1 MSLVQNAST
10 KDRLTLL
17 LVPALFAKSMISFL
31 LSKNYIS
38 ERDILSHTG
47 FGHGFRDE
55 EKKNTSDK
63 FELHFELGNSRNIA
77 VELIGFLCSRKG
89 VNLKPTIYRNCQDK
103 YFALLCGVCGVTAL

>member
-1 MSLVQNAST
+1 MSLVKNAST
-10 KDRLTLL
+10 KVRLTLL

-63 FELHFELGNSRNIA
+63 FELHFELGNSRNVS
-77 VELIGFLCSRKG
+77 VELVFFCSRKG
-89 VNLKPTIYRNCQDK
+89 VNLEPTIYQNCQDK
-103 YFALLCGVCGVTAL
+103 YFALSCGVCGVTAL